1 MRSEDI
7 YGTPFSLLKDR
18 YEEIMTGGG
27 PWLRFGMFTDGV
39 GFGAKEYPVPGD
51 PWATGWEPA
60 AVFPDGRI
68 KRGAAV
74 PGRARPEVVVRS
86 PSGGALIWWAG
97 GILAV
102 TDRISFNEGWAWEVL
117 DERIPG
123 RPAVADAVLQPDGL
137 LCITLANGEK
147 WACFPDA
154 KALLR
159 PAAGGWKIFD
169 YPADLPGFAPDFE
182 AMKAAGVII
191 TELSLAP
198 GTCSIEALQFSGFE
212 DLRAADLPAGLAE
225 VGDLAFDGDEK
236 LESIRIP
243 ASVTSVGYRAF
254 GGCAALKALE
264 IMGDPTRIKTWDE
277 NAFDGCPCEGEYR
290 RMRGG

>member
-1 MRSEDI
+1 MASKDL
-7 YGTPFSLLKDR
+7 YGIPFSCLKDR
-18 YEEIMTGGG
+18 YEETGSGCDA
-27 PWLRFGMFTDGV
+27 WLRFGMFPDGT
-39 GFGAKEYPVPGD
+39 GYGAKKYPVPGD
-51 PWATGWEPA
+51 PWATGWEPV
-60 AVFPDGRI
+60 AVSPDGRI

-102 TDRISFNEGWAWEVL
+102 TDRISFKEGWAWEVL
-117 DERIPG
+117 NERIPG
-123 RPAVADAVLQPDGL
+123 RPAVADAVLRADGL
-137 LCITLANGEK
+137 LYITLADGEK

-154 KALLR
+154 KALIR

-169 YPADLPGFAPDFE
+169 YPADLPGFTPDAE
-182 AMKAAGVII
+182 ALKAAGVII

-198 GTCSIEALQFSGFE
+198 GTFSIEALQFSGFE
-212 DLRAADLPAGLAE
+212 DLRQAELPAGLAE

-243 ASVTSVGYRAF
+243 ASVTAVGYRAF
-254 GGCAALKALE
+254 GDCAALKELK
-264 IMGDPTRIKTWDE
+264 IMGDPTRMKAWDE
-277 NAFDGCPCEGEYR
+277 HAFDGCPCEGEYR